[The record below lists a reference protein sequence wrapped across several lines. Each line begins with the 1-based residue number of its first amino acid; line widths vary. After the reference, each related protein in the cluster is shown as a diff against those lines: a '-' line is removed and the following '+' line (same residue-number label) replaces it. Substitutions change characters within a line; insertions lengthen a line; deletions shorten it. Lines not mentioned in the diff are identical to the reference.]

1 MSRKMEEL
9 KNMICDALDEI
20 AEKGEMSAGDLETI
34 HKLVVTKEKLLRIEE
49 LEDDLGY
56 SQNSYGQGSYS
67 RDGEWMANGQY
78 SRDNSYRRGNS
89 YARGNR
95 MSYRGGRY
103 SMDGGAREKMME
115 LLESGELNNSQK
127 QALQK
132 VINEM

>member
-56 SQNSYGQGSYS
+56 DHNSYS
-67 RDGEWMANGQY
+67 RDGEWTANGQY
-78 SRDNSYRRGNS
+78 SRDNSYRRVNS
-89 YARGNR
+89 YSRNNR
-95 MSYRGGRY
+95 RDYRGRY
-103 SMDGGAREKMME
+103 SMDGGAKEKMME
-115 LLESGELNNSQK
+115 LLDSGELNNSQR
-127 QALQK
+127 QALQRL
-132 VINEM
+132 IDEM

>member
-56 SQNSYGQGSYS
+56 SQNPYS
-67 RDGEWMANGQY
+67 RDGEWTANGQY
-78 SRDNSYRRGNS
+78 SRDNSYRRGRS
-89 YARGNR
+89 YSRGNR
-95 MSYRGGRY
+95 MSYRGSRY
-103 SMDGGAREKMME
+103 SMDGGAKEKMME
-115 LLESGELNNSQK
+115 LLDLGELNNSQK
-127 QALQK
+127 QAVQRL
-132 VINEM
+132 IDEM